1 MRALSFQR
9 LVAGF
14 IEEFQAKKL
23 GKYAATVADINDP
36 LRMGRIRATIPRV
49 LQEELSAW
57 ALPCLPYA
65 GPDAGLFAVPP
76 VGAGVWIEFEEGEVD
91 RPIWCGGWWP
101 QGDTPQGEEGLAGN
115 QPTKVLKTETG
126 LNVTLDDD
134 GESIVVSDGP
144 GSNKIT
150 VKSRFGEIEI
160 SATGKVVIDAQ
171 QIELVESGGHPLV
184 FGDDLLT
191 YLNQVVTMFNSH
203 MHLGETVI
211 GIPVTPAP
219 PQPQVPPPTPALL
232 SRRVT
237 TG

>member
-14 IEEFQAKKL
+14 VEEFQAKKL
-23 GKYAATVADINDP
+23 GKYAATVADVSDP
-36 LRMGRIRATIPRV
+36 RQMGRIRAIIPRV
-49 LQEELSAW
+49 LQEEVSAW
-57 ALPCLPYA
+57 ALPCAPYT
-65 GPDAGLFAVPP
+65 GPDAGLFTVPP
-76 VGAGVWIEFEEGEVD
+76 VGAGVWIEFEEGQVD
-91 RPIWCGGWWP
+91 RPIWSGGWWP
-101 QGDTPQGEEGLAGN
+101 EGDAPQGEEGGAGK
-115 QPTKVLKTETG
+115 QATKVLKTETG
-126 LNVTLDDD
+126 LNMTLDDD
-134 GESIVVSDGP
+134 GETIVVSDG
-144 GSNKIT
+144 GGANKIT
-150 VKSRFGEIEI
+150 LKSRDGEIEI
-160 SATGKVVIDAQ
+160 AATGKVVIDAR
-171 QIELVESGGHPLV
+171 QIELVERGGHPLV

-191 YLNQVVTMFNSH
+191 YLNQVVAMFNSH